1 MYVLEPNTKGKVIL
15 HTTEGPLDVELWSK
29 ECPKASRNFVQL
41 CMEGYYDN
49 TIFHR
54 IVKDFLIQGGDPT
67 GTGTGGESI
76 YGAPFNDEYLSR
88 LRFSHRGL
96 VACASFEDKK
106 HQNGSQFFI
115 TLDAT
120 PALNNKHTIFGKI
133 TGDSMYNLLPLNEYE
148 VDSEDRPLE
157 PPKILRTE
165 VLFNPFDDIV
175 PRERKKEEE
184 KVVVQRE
191 KGKKNFKLLSF
202 GGEAEEDE
210 EEFITTKRKMV
221 SSENVGIDN
230 DSGNQG
236 DDEDEEERRALMNN
250 KRQRDS
256 DKKEKGSAMS
266 DADLAWSNAAR
277 KKAKKDGVDEE
288 DRAKQVR
295 QETKKLMK
303 ELKGSKQKEKE
314 EDKEKQRHDEAK
326 ELLRNQK
333 EKYRKKQISNN
344 SSKDV
349 DNMFENF
356 RTSLKDPNRKS
367 GIKTHELTFL
377 DDDAPVV
384 DLHTVDEY
392 AVFDPRDGK
401 GLLEADKRMSIHN
414 QKLRAQRKEELW

>member
-1 MYVLEPNTKGKVIL
+1 MYVLEPSTKGKVII

-29 ECPKASRNFVQL
+29 ECPKATRNFVQL

-67 GTGTGGESI
+67 GSGTGGESI
-76 YGAPFNDEYLSR
+76 YGQPFADEYNSR
-88 LRFSHRGL
+88 IRFSHRGQ

-133 TGDSMYNLLPLNEYE
+133 TGDSLYNLLPLNDYE
-148 VDSEDRPLE
+148 VDSEDRPVD

-165 VLFNPFDDIV
+165 VLYNPFDDIV
-175 PRERKKEEE
+175 PREKKKVEE
-184 KVVVQRE
+184 KVVIQRE

-210 EEFITTKRKMV
+210 EEFVTTKRKMV
-221 SSENVGIDN
+221 SSENVGIDM
-230 DSGNQG
+230 DTGNQE
-236 DDEDEEERRALMNN
+236 DNEDEEERIALMNKKRRREADEKNN
-250 KRQRDS
+250 KES
-256 DKKEKGSAMS
+256 GMS
-266 DADLAWSNAAR
+266 EADIAWSNAAR
-277 KKAKKDGVDEE
+277 KKSKNNEEE

-314 EDKEKQRHDEAK
+314 EDKEKQRTDEAK
-326 ELLRNQK
+326 DILRSQK
-333 EKYRKKQISNN
+333 EKYRKKQIANSNKN
-344 SSKDV
+344 V
-349 DNMFENF
+349 DSLFENF
-356 RTSLKDPNRKS
+356 KTSLKDPQRKS
-367 GIKTHELTFL
+367 GIKTHELTFI
-377 DDDAPVV
+377 DDEAPVV
-384 DLHTVDEY
+384 DLHTVEEY
-392 AVFDPRDGK
+392 AVFDPRSGK
-401 GLLEADKRMSIHN
+401 GLVEADKRMNLHN
-414 QKLRAQRKEELW
+414 QKLRAQRKEDVW

>member
-1 MYVLEPNTKGKVIL
+1 
-15 HTTEGPLDVELWSK
+15 
-29 ECPKASRNFVQL
+29 
-41 CMEGYYDN
+41 MEGYYDN

-76 YGAPFNDEYLSR
+76 YGVPFNDEYLSR

-133 TGDSMYNLLPLNEYE
+133 TGDSMYNLLPLNQYE

-165 VLFNPFDDIV
+165 VLYNPFDDIV

-221 SSENVGIDN
+221 SSENVGLDN

-256 DKKEKGSAMS
+256 ERKEKGSGMS
-266 DADLAWSNAAR
+266 DADIAWSNAAR
-277 KKAKKDGVDEE
+277 KKAKNVDEE

-344 SSKDV
+344 ASKDV

-356 RTSLKDPNRKS
+356 KTSLKDPNRKS

-401 GLLEADKRMSIHN
+401 GLIEADKRMSVHN
-414 QKLRAQRKEELW
+414 QKLRAQRKEDLW